1 LAAIKTRGDGE
12 VIRNARLINLGLKE
26 IEKKV

>member
-12 VIRNARLINLGLKE
+12 VVRNVRLINLGLKE
-26 IEKKV
+26 IEKM

>member
-12 VIRNARLINLGLKE
+12 VVRNVRLIILGLKE

>member
-1 LAAIKTRGDGE
+1 LAVIKTRGDGE
-12 VIRNARLINLGLKE
+12 VVRNVRLIILGLKE

>member
-12 VIRNARLINLGLKE
+12 VVRNVRLIILGLKE
-26 IEKKV
+26 IEKV